1 MNRKGLYLLA
11 AILLLSVSAFAQSR
25 KGLVINEVMVQNDS
39 SLMDEYGKYTGW
51 IEMYNSTHVTM
62 DISSVYITTDRNN
75 AENAR
80 YAIPKNDVNTK
91 IQPLQYAVF
100 HTDGEPGKG
109 TFHTSIQLVPGKENF
124 IALFDANGETLIDS
138 IVVPATLGSNQS
150 YVRMPNGEWEIHNGT
165 NNSADYVT
173 PGSPNTV
180 VEKNNKIDN
189 FAVNDPH
196 GVGMAVMAMSVV
208 FSALLLLYI
217 LFRLIG
223 KINARAA
230 HRNKLESQGVEASQ
244 VAVEVTSAGADSGE
258 EIAAI
263 CMALYEHL
271 NAHDEEST
279 ILTIDKVRK
288 IYSPW
293 SSKIYTLRE
302 LPRK

>member
-51 IEMYNSTHVTM
+51 IELYNSTHGTM

-271 NAHDEEST
+271 NAHDE
-279 ILTIDKVRK
+279 
-288 IYSPW
+288 
-293 SSKIYTLRE
+293 
-302 LPRK
+302 

>member
-51 IEMYNSTHVTM
+51 IELYNSTHGTM

>member
-51 IEMYNSTHVTM
+51 IELYNSTHGTM

-263 CMALYEHL
+263 CMALFEHL